1 MTELRLEL
9 EQIAIDRTGEPN
21 ELVLERYVFFVG
33 PALPAPLAKPS
44 LIIQAHPLLCS

>member
-21 ELVLERYVFFVG
+21 EIMLEGKCFSWV
-33 PALPAPLAKPS
+33 PLPAPLAKPT
-44 LIIQAHPLLCS
+44 LIIQAHPLLFS